1 MFHIGKE
8 AGGRSRMK
16 LLSLSKST
24 AVHLARRCSNVI
36 RFYGALAFGWA
47 SSVSVVRQGR
57 QIYDHQ
63 PMSIRIAILVT
74 CAAGAATASLS
85 SYAEEQDAAAGAEEP
100 AYIVQCEEEAKSA
113 TRCTVDKD
121 TYIGWRTY
129 HSSCSHCHAQE
140 AVGSTFTPSLVS
152 GPAKTAGYAKFKDT
166 VNNGYQGQL
175 GVMPGYK
182 DNPNIKDK
190 IDNIYKFLKARA
202 DGELPPG
209 RPTRMKK

>member
-1 MFHIGKE
+1 
-8 AGGRSRMK
+8 MK

-24 AVHLARRCSNVI
+24 AVHLARRCANVS
-36 RFYGALAFGWA
+36 RFHVALAFGLA
-47 SSVSVVRQGR
+47 SSVPVVRQGR
-57 QIYDHQ
+57 RIYDHQ
-63 PMSIRIAILVT
+63 PMSIRIAILVA

-100 AYIVQCEEEAKSA
+100 AYIVQCEEQAKSA
-113 TRCTVDKD
+113 TECTVDKD

-140 AVGSTFTPSLVS
+140 GVGSTFAPSLVS
-152 GPAKTAGYAKFKDT
+152 GPAKTAGYEKFKDL

-175 GVMPGYK
+175 GIMPGFK

-190 IDNIYKFLKARA
+190 INSIYKYLKARA